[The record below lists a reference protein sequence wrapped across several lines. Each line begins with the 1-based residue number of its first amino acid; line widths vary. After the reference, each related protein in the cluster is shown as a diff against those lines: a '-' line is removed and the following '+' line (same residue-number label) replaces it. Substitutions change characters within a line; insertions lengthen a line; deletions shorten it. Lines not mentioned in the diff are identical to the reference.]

1 MKYTKWSFMKFPFF
15 LDYKTNQKCR
25 LCSFIFVGTLMGF
38 PHLFVR
44 LPYGKLG
51 PENWRGLGSG
61 WRVSAAVPFCLVD
74 LLSAVPDVPA
84 ATVGTY
90 QKHADKCF
98 QDRGDYIS
106 PHFPGFQLFD
116 LFGDCYIYIYVCVQI
131 YIYIYSFIHIY
142 IWVCMYM
149 QMNKQMNK

>member
-84 ATVGTY
+84 ATKNMPTSVSRTVEI
-90 QKHADKCF
+90 
-98 QDRGDYIS
+98 IS
-106 PHFPGFQLFD
+106 PHIFQVSNCSIFL
-116 LFGDCYIYIYVCVQI
+116 GIAIYIYVCVYKKI
-131 YIYIYSFIHIY
+131 YIYIHLYIY
-142 IWVCMYM
+142 IYM
-149 QMNKQMNK
+149 SVYVYANE